1 MARITIYHSVLS
13 LLAVLTIFQQMV
25 ESFQTPPSTNAGTTT
40 TTSVAVLRR
49 RTTTHQ
55 PVPSVNNIRH
65 HGFHNSNNNRR
76 QQNNKAILNNNVV
89 GPRLFL
95 FGRKDEDGSTTATS
109 AAEEGEEKIGS
120 NDDNNN
126 NNNGDDEGSEKKQS
140 PVPFFS
146 RFMGKSS
153 NDNSQLETESD
164 GSSTSGS
171 TATEKKNSA
180 SGVATL
186 DKDSII
192 KPPVVVQR
200 EEETPDTLKAKA
212 ERARLEAER
221 MDAELTL
228 MKIDKLTKQLSK
240 AQTKGEAID
249 DLQRQLDDLQAKLRG
264 EPPKPRPG
272 PGSGPVGSAAAST
285 SSPSSA
291 TTKETVSSSS
301 SSFVTEPLPASSTT
315 DESAKEEYKEKSN
328 LLRSTQRELADSVD
342 EYSAEDLK
350 LLPGFILRIM
360 AAVVEMDVVDSDADK
375 IDIDELAR
383 RVNLLRV
390 ADYSFSNKPKP
401 NFTQQQIDETVETI
415 KTTGGKDM
423 FTDVEKA
430 KKLAGGNETQ
440 LALNYLMREYYT
452 EKTIDEAMTNNPDKF
467 LPKMFQG
474 MIDFDIE
481 TDIFN
486 ASAIDFVIDRY
497 YPKCTRKEGEE
508 PTEAQADALMKMVLP
523 AVKFSSSSKPQK
535 VSGGYILRGSHRYE
549 KGDDLIDAIDAELS
563 KNAALDGKM
572 TVLYAQDCTPYD
584 PGLGELTFDEM
595 MQNLEEEEKDP
606 VLYVFGPDIIRD
618 SNRLGLTVA
627 SILGIAT
634 SWYLSIYPFLLNDK
648 IAQRVDEELALVDTG
663 MQPDLSWLT
672 DLSIPL
678 FTTFLCLQAVHE
690 LAHRIVA
697 ATKGVKMSVPVFVP
711 SLITGVTSTATTFK
725 SLPKNREDMFDIS
738 ASGPLF
744 GIIASSITLA
754 VGTKLTLVTDPSILP
769 ALPLE
774 ILRQS
779 TLGGGIIEQIIPGS
793 LYVPEGAPTN
803 GIMISLHPV
812 AIAGYISLIVNA
824 LSLLPIGTTDG
835 GRLTMALFGREAKLG
850 AGSNTLFLLLIYG
863 LFGSDLFLFY
873 FSYLLA
879 FETGNEVPARNE
891 VDEPDISRGVVAIL
905 CYGLAILSLVPFQ

>member
-1 MARITIYHSVLS
+1 MYHSVLS
-13 LLAVLTIFQQMV
+13 MLAVLTIFQQMV

-40 TTSVAVLRR
+40 TTSLAVLRR

-65 HGFHNSNNNRR
+65 HGFRNSNNNRR

-95 FGRKDEDGSTTATS
+95 FGRKDEDGSTTSTS

-120 NDDNNN
+120 NDDDDD
-126 NNNGDDEGSEKKQS
+126 NNNGDGEGVEKKQS
-140 PVPFFS
+140 SVPFFS

-153 NDNSQLETESD
+153 NANSQLERESD

-272 PGSGPVGSAAAST
+272 PTLGPVVSSAAST
-285 SSPSSA
+285 SSSSSSSSS

-301 SSFVTEPLPASSTT
+301 SSSVTEPPPASSTT
-315 DESAKEEYKEKSN
+315 DESSKEENKERNN
-328 LLRSTQRELADSVD
+328 LFRSTQRELADSVD
-342 EYSAEDLK
+342 EYKAEDLK
-350 LLPGFILRIM
+350 LMPGFVLKIM
-360 AAVVEMDVVDSDADK
+360 AAVVEMDVLDTDGDK
-375 IDIDELAR
+375 IDVDELAR
-383 RVNLLRV
+383 RINLLRV

-401 NFTQQQIDETVETI
+401 DFTQQQIDETVETI

-452 EKTIDEAMTNNPDKF
+452 EETIVEAMTKNADKF
-467 LPKMFQG
+467 LPKMFQD

-481 TDIFN
+481 TDVFN

-508 PTEAQADALMKMVLP
+508 PTEAQADALMKTVLP

-549 KGDDLIDAIDAELS
+549 RGDDLIDAIDAELS

-572 TVLYAQDCTPYD
+572 TVLYAPDCTPYD
-584 PGLGELTFDEM
+584 LGLGELTFDEM
-595 MQNLEEEEKDP
+595 MEASMEEEAKDP
-606 VLYVFGPDIIRD
+606 ILYVFGPDIIRD

-754 VGTKLTLVTDPSILP
+754 VGTKLTLVTDPSMLP

-824 LSLLPIGTTDG
+824 LSLLPIGSK
-835 GRLTMALFGREAKLG
+835 LTFTLMANSALRIFISSHNSLFSLQLFLCQCVSYGWRQADNGIIWARSKTRSRIKYSLPIIDLR
-850 AGSNTLFLLLIYG
+850 AFWLRPFPFLLL
-863 LFGSDLFLFY
+863 
-873 FSYLLA
+873 
-879 FETGNEVPARNE
+879 VP
-891 VDEPDISRGVVAIL
+891 P
-905 CYGLAILSLVPFQ
+905 CF